1 MKINDIISA
10 AAEEL
15 GISFENNALW
25 FEVLIYQALRSHKT
39 PNLYVPKKVLIEV
52 LDNKLTLPSDLLR
65 LECVTTKCETS
76 LYCENIHY
84 CLQGDT
90 LVFMKSEGIADGTQ
104 IQISYMGLNTD
115 EDGYIIIPDSWERM
129 LVAYIGWKYTR
140 RYPKEYPAYVMQ
152 SFQREFQTQKLANT

>member
-1 MKINDIISA
+1 MKINDIIAA

-15 GISFENNALW
+15 SVSFENNALW
-25 FEVLIYQALRSHKT
+25 FEVLVYQALRSHKT
-39 PNLYVPKKVLIEV
+39 PNLYVPKKVLIDIY
-52 LDNKLTLPSDLLR
+52 DNKLTLPSDLLK

-76 LYCENIHY
+76 LYCEKVHY

-90 LVFMKSEGIADGTQ
+90 LVFMASAGIKDGSQ
-104 IQISYMGLNTD
+104 IQINYMGLNTD

-140 RYPKEYPAYVMQ
+140 RYAKEYPAYVMQ